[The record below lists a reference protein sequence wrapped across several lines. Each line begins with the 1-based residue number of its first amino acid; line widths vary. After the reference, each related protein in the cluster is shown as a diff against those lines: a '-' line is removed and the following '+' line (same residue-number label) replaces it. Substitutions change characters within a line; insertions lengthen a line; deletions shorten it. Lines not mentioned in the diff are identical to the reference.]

1 VRHLRFIPGYHFGR
15 IAVLGALALV
25 GGCVHAP
32 PLPVDLPA
40 RVSARIGAT
49 LDVPAITARAAVLA
63 PGTLRPIAG
72 FDRLSVFAAILSDDP
87 RVATA
92 RANVEAARRDA
103 RLARK
108 AAMPTLSLATDY
120 TNDPSMPSPWL
131 IGVTADV
138 PLDFGGRRLGRLR
151 SADLSVIGAGYDL
164 IDVVWTDRIAAM
176 RGLID
181 VCAGERQVA
190 LGDDLVGLYD
200 RQLAAMQRRVAGG
213 EISSLTMAQ
222 VRAARAAAARTRDD
236 ARARILLGR
245 AAIATVLGVPVSALD
260 GMVFVWPDFD
270 SVPPAPAIT
279 PAVKAAALVH
289 RADVLH
295 TIVSYDQAEAAL
307 RIEVA
312 KQVPSISLAPG
323 YTWQGGLFHIPFGVN
338 LQAPSFDLNRTAI
351 RAAEAHRA
359 AAGVAI
365 EVAIADAQGAIDTA
379 ASERTAA
386 AAALARLTQEE
397 LPQAWLAANR
407 ADAQLRLGAIDRA
420 DWAVAKAA
428 NAAARLAAVDTLARL
443 HLAQIALE
451 AALRRPLDGPETQ
464 ISVRTDA
471 ALTEGNQP

>member
-1 VRHLRFIPGYHFGR
+1 LRFISWHRFERLAAFG
-15 IAVLGALALV
+15 VLALA
-25 GGCVHAP
+25 GACVHVPPAP
-32 PLPVDLPA
+32 ADLPA
-40 RVSARIGAT
+40 RVSARVAAT
-49 LDVPAITARAAVLA
+49 LDVPAITARAVALA
-63 PGTLRPIAG
+63 PGTARPAMG
-72 FDRLSVFAAILSDDP
+72 LDRLSLFAAILSDDP
-87 RVATA
+87 RVTAA
-92 RANVEAARRDA
+92 RANIEAARRDA
-103 RLARK
+103 RLAHK
-108 AAMPTLSLATDY
+108 AAMPTLSLASDY
-120 TNDPSMPSPWL
+120 TNDPTMPSPWL
-131 IGVTADV
+131 IGATADV
-138 PLDFGGRRLGRLR
+138 QLDFGGRRAGRLR
-151 SADLSVIGAGYDL
+151 SADLGVIGAGYDL
-164 IDVVWTDRIAAM
+164 IDVVWADRIAAM

-181 VCAGERQVA
+181 VFAGERQVA

-213 EISSLTMAQ
+213 EISSLTLAQ
-222 VRAARAAAARTRDD
+222 VRAARAAAARVRDD
-236 ARARILLGR
+236 ARARILAGR

-260 GMVFVWPDFD
+260 AVVFVWPDFD
-270 SVPPAPAIT
+270 SVPPVPAIT

-295 TIVSYDQAEAAL
+295 TLVSYDQAEAAL

-312 KQVPSISLAPG
+312 KQVPAISLAPG

-365 EVAIADAQGAIDTA
+365 EAAIADAQGAIDTA

-386 AAALARLTQEE
+386 VAALARLTQEE
-397 LPQAWLAANR
+397 LPQARLAADR

-428 NAAARLAAVDTLARL
+428 DAAARLAAIDTLARV
-443 HLAQIALE
+443 HFAQIALE
-451 AALRRPLDGPETQ
+451 AALRRPLDGPEMQ

-471 ALTEGNQP
+471 ALAEGHQP